1 MKIRAL
7 LPALLIIGTLL
18 TGQQALSYDKENEKN
33 LHDHIVDVF
42 KDIEAIFSWHVEDRK
57 TLKEDIEEA
66 WQGILS

>member
-1 MKIRAL
+1 MKKFLTLIFLIAL
-7 LPALLIIGTLL
+7 CLLSERGF
-18 TGQQALSYDKENEKN
+18 AYDKENEKN

-57 TLKEDIEEA
+57 TLKEDIKEA